1 MSSINQGKKF
11 FSTMTLALMA
21 VAIVVNMVL
30 GQIASML
37 KLPIFLD
44 SIGTV
49 LVGILA
55 GPWAGGLTGLITNL
69 LWGLISD
76 PVSAAFAPVA
86 AMIGIAAGLCAKFG
100 LFKTWW
106 KAIISGVIISV
117 ALAVIAVPI
126 RLYMFG
132 GLTGSGSDF
141 ITAYFLALGR
151 DLFGAVII
159 QVITSNLAD
168 KVVTAL
174 ISWGIV
180 KALPIRFVSRFPGA
194 DNV

>member
-11 FSTMTLALMA
+11 FSTMTLTLMA
-21 VAIVVNMVL
+21 VAIVINMVL

-86 AMIGIAAGLCAKFG
+86 AMIGIAAGLCTKFG

-180 KALPIRFVSRFPGA
+180 KALPTRFVSRFPGV

>member
-1 MSSINQGKKF
+1 MSTENQSKKF
-11 FSTMTLALMA
+11 FPTMTLALMA
-21 VAIVVNMVL
+21 VAIVINMVL

-76 PVSAAFAPVA
+76 PISAAFAPVA
-86 AMIGIAAGLCAKFG
+86 VMIGIAAGLCAKFG
-100 LFKTWW
+100 LFKTWL
-106 KAIISGVIISV
+106 KAIISGVIISI
-117 ALAVIAVPI
+117 ALAVVAVPI

-159 QVITSNLAD
+159 QVITSNLVD
-168 KVVTAL
+168 KVITAL

-180 KALPIRFVSRFPGA
+180 KALPNRFVSRFPGA